1 MFFNKP
7 VKDIISFK
15 FRYTYNN
22 SKDGFVEYIIL
33 KGDNEHGASVKL
45 RNESAE
51 ERREFPVRSEDVL
64 RLEEILNRYKV
75 GKWDGFHK
83 SNKYVLDGNS
93 CSMYVKTKDG
103 THIEA
108 NGYMRYPA
116 KYKEV
121 RQELDGLFE
130 DLYRGYKA

>member
-75 GKWDGFHK
+75 GKWDGFNK
-83 SNKYVLDGNS
+83 SNKLVLDGNS
-93 CSMYVKTKDG
+93 FSLYLKTNDG
-103 THIEA
+103 TSVEA
-108 NGYMRYPA
+108 HGYMRYPSN
-116 KYKEV
+116 YKEV

-130 DLYRGYKA
+130 EIIPM